1 MSLIFRDMLNEDLDQ
16 IITIELD
23 LFDKTAW
30 SKDLFLDELARMPDT
45 RWYQVMLDQDQV
57 IGYIGLAVNG
67 EVADI
72 QTIAVIEAAQQKGLG
87 SRLLELA
94 IKEAKNRGAQEMF
107 LEVATQNEAAI
118 NLYRKFGFTQ
128 VSIRPN
134 YYGTGKNAFTMK
146 LDLVSG

>member
-146 LDLVSG
+146 LDLASG

>member
-16 IITIELD
+16 IIKIELD

-57 IGYIGLAVNG
+57 IGYIGLAVNA

-107 LEVATQNEAAI
+107 LEVATQNEAKI

-146 LDLVSG
+146 LDLVSR

>member
-16 IITIELD
+16 IIKIELD

-57 IGYIGLAVNG
+57 IGYIGLAVNA

-146 LDLVSG
+146 LDLVSR

>member
-16 IITIELD
+16 IIKIELD

-146 LDLVSG
+146 LDLVSR

>member
-16 IITIELD
+16 IIKIELD

-146 LDLVSG
+146 LDLASG

>member
-16 IITIELD
+16 IIKIELD

>member
-1 MSLIFRDMLNEDLDQ
+1 MSLIFREMLNEDLDQ

-146 LDLVSG
+146 LDLASG

>member
-1 MSLIFRDMLNEDLDQ
+1 MSLIFRDMLDEDLDQ
-16 IITIELD
+16 IIKIELD

-134 YYGTGKNAFTMK
+134 YYGTGKNAFVMK